1 MSDTSQKIVTSA
13 KEMVMATIRLAL
25 AIIIAMMYA
34 GLVSA
39 YFSKY
44 ISFTLIIVPA
54 LLCVIG
60 LKHPVK
66 DKTLSDKPTLSGLL
80 IVLVIACIITWN
92 RGPDFDTG
100 GPTVASNSPVVT
112 TNDSTTQTQ
121 PEAIKTAK
129 YTEKD
134 FYWDKVTTPWKQT
147 IIKGVNKV
155 QQQNPRCAKLDPS
168 SAYVSK
174 DKGTKKNPVFYVTCE
189 PEGEEVFNYF
199 FSKTDVD
206 VDSTLAAAKHIDQMR
221 ALNLCEQYAKTQAH
235 NPQTVKFS
243 KFWNKGVKEYPN
255 GRTRLNSTFEASNL
269 MGVEMKF
276 KITCLFDERGFIEGE
291 VTNE

>member
-1 MSDTSQKIVTSA
+1 
-13 KEMVMATIRLAL
+13 MVMATIRLAL

-44 ISFTLIIVPA
+44 VSLALIAIPA
-54 LLCVIG
+54 LLCAIG

-66 DKTLSDKPTLSGLL
+66 DKILSDKPVLSGLL
-80 IVLVIACIITWN
+80 LVLVISTLMTWN
-92 RGPDFDTG
+92 RAPDFDTDE
-100 GPTVASNSPVVT
+100 AVVT
-112 TNDSTTQTQ
+112 SKNKTITTNAPDPQTQ
-121 PEAIKTAK
+121 PEPVKTAK
-129 YTEKD
+129 FTEQD

-155 QQQNPRCAKLDPS
+155 QQENPRCAKLDPS

-189 PEGEEVFNYF
+189 PEGESVFNYF
-199 FSKTDVD
+199 FSKSDVD
-206 VDSTLAAAKHIDQMR
+206 VGSTLAAAKHIDQMR
-221 ALNLCEQYAKTQAH
+221 ALNLCEQYAKSQSQ

-276 KITCLFDERGFIEGE
+276 KITCLFDEKGFIEGE
-291 VTNE
+291 VTGN